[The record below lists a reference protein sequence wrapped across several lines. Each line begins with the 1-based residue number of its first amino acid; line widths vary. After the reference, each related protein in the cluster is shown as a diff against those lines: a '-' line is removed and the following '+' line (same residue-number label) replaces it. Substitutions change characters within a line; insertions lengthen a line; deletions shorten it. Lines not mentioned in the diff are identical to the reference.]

1 MIRVFQI
8 AVIGWLSFCIA
19 GCTVPEKK
27 EPIREKIK
35 VGDIA
40 PSDGGKQPGPQP
52 LKTINFDVYIYEI
65 PAENVGKL
73 TTVWQMLYS
82 KPLRFNNYNAFKA
95 NFFSVRFGQ
104 YELLSKTIDL
114 LRAAGGQSALR
125 ISLLLSDGQPS
136 DIAVTGL
143 NRKQN
148 IRYVSAD
155 GLRDDATIGPGVLAL
170 QIKAE
175 KTPAV
180 RGVCDVM
187 AHPVFLPPMSRWIP
201 QMAARAKLR
210 EFHFNS
216 AGFGLK
222 MGPGDFI
229 LLGPERYISDQT
241 LLGGLFFSK
250 PEGSIFLSE
259 TDRKL
264 PQPKVA
270 VRILLLVC
278 TGINY

>member
-1 MIRVFQI
+1 MIRAFQI
-8 AVIGWLSFCIA
+8 AVIGCLGFFLS

-27 EPIREKIK
+27 ELIWEKIK
-35 VGDIA
+35 IGDIA
-40 PSDGGKQPGPQP
+40 PSQSNKRPGPQP

-65 PAENVGKL
+65 PAENAGKL
-73 TTVWQMLYS
+73 KAVWQMLYS
-82 KPLRFNNYNAFKA
+82 KPVRFNNYNAFKA

-114 LRAAGGQSALR
+114 LRAAGGQSAIR
-125 ISLLLSDGQPS
+125 VSLLLSDGQPS

-143 NRKQN
+143 NRQQN
-148 IRYVSAD
+148 IRYVSVD

-175 KTPAV
+175 KAPAAK
-180 RGVCDVM
+180 GVCDVM

-201 QMAARAKLR
+201 QLAARAKLR
-210 EFHFNS
+210 EFHFTS

-250 PEGSIFLSE
+250 PEGSMFFSE
-259 TDRKL
+259 TERKL
-264 PQPKVA
+264 PQPKAA
-270 VRILLLVC
+270 VRILILVC
-278 TGINY
+278 TGLS